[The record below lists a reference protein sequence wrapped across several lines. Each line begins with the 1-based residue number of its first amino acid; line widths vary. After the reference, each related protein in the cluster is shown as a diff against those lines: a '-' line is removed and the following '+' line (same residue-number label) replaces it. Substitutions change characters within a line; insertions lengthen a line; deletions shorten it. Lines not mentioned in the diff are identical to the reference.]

1 VVRTTSDAEPAGLHL
16 AQALLAQLTAFWD
29 SHVAAGPPEG
39 ADPFELPLT
48 QTGED
53 QTGDAVNP
61 YWEIVRSL
69 PRWPLS
75 GEPCAN
81 PHIPGLPALRGIKDL
96 LRRNFA
102 WAIPSPGDIRWIANT
117 VRAHQVAAVTEV
129 GAGAGYWAWQLTQAG
144 IGVDAT
150 DANPPSETY
159 VPIRRAEAAA
169 AASASGARVLLLVW
183 PPLDDSMA
191 ADALRLF
198 RGDLLIYCGE
208 EATGCTAGDDFFDL
222 LDEAWERVG
231 TSPHHRT
238 WQACDDI
245 LAAWRR
251 R

>member
-1 VVRTTSDAEPAGLHL
+1 MQL

-29 SHVAAGPPEG
+29 SPASVSRPKA
-39 ADPFELPLT
+39 ADPFELPLI

-53 QTGDAVNP
+53 QTSDAVNP
-61 YWEIVRSL
+61 YWEIVRQL

-81 PHIPGLPALRGIKDL
+81 PHIPGLPGLRGIKDL
-96 LRRNFA
+96 LRRSFA
-102 WAIPSPGDIRWIANT
+102 WAIPSPGDIRWIADIL
-117 VRAHQVAAVTEV
+117 RARGVAAVTEV
-129 GAGAGYWAWQLTQAG
+129 GAGTGYWAWQLTQAG
-144 IGVDAT
+144 IEVDAT
-150 DANPPSETY
+150 DANPPSGTY
-159 VPIRRAEAAA
+159 APVRRAGAAT
-169 AASASGARVLLLVW
+169 AASAPAARVLLLAW

-191 ADALRLF
+191 ADALRSF
-198 RGDLLIYCGE
+198 TGDLLIYCGE
-208 EATGCTAGDDFFDL
+208 EATGCTAGDEFFDL
-222 LDEAWERVG
+222 LGEAWERVG